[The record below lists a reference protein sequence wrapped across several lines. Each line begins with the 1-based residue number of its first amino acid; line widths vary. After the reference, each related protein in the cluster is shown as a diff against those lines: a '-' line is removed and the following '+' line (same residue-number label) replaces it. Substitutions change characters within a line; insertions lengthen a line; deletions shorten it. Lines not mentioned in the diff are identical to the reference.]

1 MKLIKKKLQII
12 TITLVL
18 IMNTHLSPIHGQET
32 QLSPDEIK
40 AETAI
45 VMDAETGDIYFDKKM
60 NRQMYPASI
69 TKLMTA
75 LLVLENT
82 SMTDQVL
89 FSETAVKS
97 LEYGSSSIGIRVNE
111 ILTVDQA
118 IHGLLLM
125 SANETANALAE
136 QVSGSVDGFVLA
148 MNTKAQDL
156 GLTNTHFT
164 NPHGLFSKTHYT
176 SAYDIALI
184 TQEVIKR
191 PEFMAIMETSMYE
204 IPPTN
209 QCDETRYLAQQHKM
223 LNDKNDM
230 RIYREDVIAGKVGYT
245 SESGHTLVTVAD
257 NGTRRLIIAVF
268 NSDNKSRY
276 EDTSKLIEYGYR
288 ADPLPLPQVSD
299 QENESSENL
308 DRDTQGQT
316 HTDEDAKNSLSGGS
330 TVSATITVSNKPE
343 SLTEDSISNDL
354 STEGQDNQTFFNR
367 MLDIPKHFMG
377 ALVIVFIIGLASF
390 FIIKDTSRRRRLKRK
405 RDRFHDLK
413 L

>member
-12 TITLVL
+12 TITLTL
-18 IMNTHLSPIHGQET
+18 AINASISPVQGQET
-32 QLSPDEIK
+32 QLSPDEII

-75 LLVLENT
+75 LLVLENI

-118 IHGLLLM
+118 MHGLLLM

-136 QVSGSVDGFVLA
+136 QVSGSVDNFVLA
-148 MNTKAQDL
+148 MNAKARDL

-164 NPHGLFSKTHYT
+164 NPHGLFSETHYT

-184 TQEVIKR
+184 TQEVIKW

-245 SESGHTLVTVAD
+245 SESCHTLVTVAD

-276 EDTSKLIEYGYR
+276 EDTAKLIEYGYR
-288 ADPLPLPQVSD
+288 ADPLPTPQISD
-299 QENESSENL
+299 QDSISSENQ
-308 DRDTQGQT
+308 DSDTQGQT
-316 HTDEDAKNSLSGGS
+316 HASEDTENSLSGGS
-330 TVSATITVSNKPE
+330 TVSATVTVSNKSE
-343 SLTEDSISNDL
+343 SLAEDSISNDL
-354 STEGQDNQTFFNR
+354 STEGLDSQTFFNR
-367 MLDIPKHFMG
+367 LLEVPKYFTG
-377 ALVIVFIIGLASF
+377 ALLIVFIISLTSF
-390 FIIKDTSRRRRLKRK
+390 FIIKDTARRRRLKRK